1 MKKSATKKVIA
12 GISSIALLCSVFTQ
26 YQTPDNTAKADSDVI
41 FATGFED
48 GEGVDK
54 FSGRGETE
62 VLEASDEVAH
72 SGKSSLCVSERSESW
87 NGPQFRLDD
96 KCEAGVEYY
105 VSANVKTEWYSTINL
120 SMQYTDSEGEIHY
133 SNVKSYGGSD
143 WAEFKDV
150 KVSFTSDATDVYV
163 YFEASDANTKIYLD
177 DFELKAAPVIPIEQ
191 DIPSLYRVYSKYF
204 KMGTAICPS
213 NLASKSYMDLVDKHF
228 KGSITLGNEMKPD
241 YVLNKAATQKLV
253 EETGDDTN
261 PQVSL
266 GAAKSVLDY
275 CRDNNIPVRG
285 HCLVW
290 HSQTPDW
297 FFKENFS
304 DDGDWVSK
312 EKMIERMENYIK
324 NLFDLVKKE
333 YPTVDFYAWDVV
345 NEAWTDDGKPR
356 TPGSNNQSNGSSAW
370 VKVFG
375 DNSFIEYAF
384 KYAKQYAPENCKLYY
399 NDYNEY
405 IQGKLTAICD
415 MAQNLKEKGYIDGIG
430 MQAHL
435 DVGFPSAAMFENA
448 LKQYVATGLDVQ
460 ITELDITTDDHS
472 EAGLKK
478 QAEMYRAILDSAVK
492 YADNVSAVVIWGV
505 TDDTSWR
512 ATQTPL
518 IFDKDFKAKPAYY
531 SMIEGYE
538 VPVDPIVTTPQ
549 VTTPVVTTKP
559 ENPVTTEPTPLA
571 IYGDLDGNGKVD
583 LSDLTALSLHLLGD
597 KKLGNEVLKYADVND
612 DSDVDISDLALLQ
625 QYVCKDPITLGP
637 KTSK

>member
-12 GISSIALLCSVFTQ
+12 GISSIALLCSIFTQ
-26 YQTPDNTAKADSDVI
+26 YKTPDNTAKADSDVI

-48 GEGVDK
+48 GEGVDS

-62 VLEASDEVAH
+62 VLAASDEVAH
-72 SGKSSLCVSERSESW
+72 GGKSSLCISERSESW

-120 SMQYTDSEGEIHY
+120 SMQYTDSDGEIHY
-133 SNVKSYGGSD
+133 SNVQSYGGSD

-150 KVSFTSDATDVYV
+150 KVSFTSDTTDVYV

-204 KMGTAICPS
+204 KIGTAICPS
-213 NLASKSYMDLVDKHF
+213 NLASKSYMDLVEKHF

-241 YVLNKAATQKLV
+241 YVLNKAATQKMA

-261 PQVSL
+261 PQVTL

-324 NLFDLVKKE
+324 NIFALVEKE

-345 NEAWTDDGKPR
+345 NEAWTDSGSPR
-356 TPGSNNQSNGSSAW
+356 LPRQSGNNESSAW

-384 KYAKQYAPENCKLYY
+384 KYARQYAPENCKLYY

-405 IQGKLTAICD
+405 IDGKLKSICN
-415 MAQNLKEKGYIDGIG
+415 MANDLKEKGYIDGIG

-435 DVGFPSAAMFENA
+435 DVSFPSAGSFENA
-448 LKQYVATGLDVQ
+448 LKQYAATGLDVQ
-460 ITELDITTDDHS
+460 ITELDITTNDS
-472 EAGLKK
+472 SQAGLKR
-478 QAEMYRAILDSAVK
+478 QAEMYRAIMDSAVK
-492 YADNVSAVVIWGV
+492 YADSVSAVVLWGV

-512 ATQTPL
+512 ADRTPL

-538 VPVDPIVTTPQ
+538 VPTEPDVTKPV

-559 ENPVTTEPTPLA
+559 QNPVTTEPVDDHM
-571 IYGDLDGNGKVD
+571 YGDLDGNNTVD
-583 LSDLTALSLHLLGD
+583 LSDLIRLSLHLLKD
-597 KKLGNEVLKYADVND
+597 KELSSDIVKYADVNGD
-612 DSDVDISDLALLQ
+612 GNVDILDLPYLR
-625 QYVCKDPITLGP
+625 QYICNDPVKLGP
-637 KTSK
+637 KK